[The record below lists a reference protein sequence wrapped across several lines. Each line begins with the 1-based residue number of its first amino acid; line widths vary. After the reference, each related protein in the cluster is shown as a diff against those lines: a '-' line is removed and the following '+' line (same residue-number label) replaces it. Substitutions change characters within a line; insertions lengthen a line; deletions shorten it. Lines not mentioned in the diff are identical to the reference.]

1 MDAKKTYGLVL
12 GGGGARGAYHIGA
25 WKALA
30 KMHIDVCAVSGAS
43 IGAINGALF
52 IQGDLLTAQDVW
64 LKLSL
69 SDFIR
74 FEEELP
80 VADNL
85 FDLRNINQILR
96 ILLVQ
101 RGLDVEPARDLLN
114 RYLDE
119 SVIRSSPID
128 LGVMTYDMTSMQ
140 PVEIFKKDIPEGALF
155 DYLLASSSLPV
166 FKTIKIDGNTF
177 IDGGFYNNIPIDMLA
192 ERGIKDIIVIDP
204 GGVELVRPPKANDL
218 TLITIRPQV
227 PLGGLLDMTP
237 SIIRK
242 SIKRGMLDTYRAF
255 GKLTGKMY
263 YLTMRSTARFVKT
276 HGQEVLDGLEMAADR
291 YGINPLRMYTPD
303 KLLRAVEKKFLKD
316 SEKYVLLRC
325 NQKDELNERLMRDR
339 PRLHKLEK
347 DFLIPATLE
356 ILGDPTVLDAAKE
369 IMKRLAP
376 AQCAVASALLTLGVK
391 MEKPCD
397 QKQENRLNL

>member
-1 MDAKKTYGLVL
+1 
-12 GGGGARGAYHIGA
+12 
-25 WKALA
+25 
-30 KMHIDVCAVSGAS
+30 
-43 IGAINGALF
+43 
-52 IQGDLLTAQDVW
+52 
-64 LKLSL
+64 
-69 SDFIR
+69 
-74 FEEELP
+74 
-80 VADNL
+80 
-85 FDLRNINQILR
+85 
-96 ILLVQ
+96 
-101 RGLDVEPARDLLN
+101 
-114 RYLDE
+114 
-119 SVIRSSPID
+119 
-128 LGVMTYDMTSMQ
+128 
-140 PVEIFKKDIPEGALF
+140 
-155 DYLLASSSLPV
+155 
-166 FKTIKIDGNTF
+166 
-177 IDGGFYNNIPIDMLA
+177 
-192 ERGIKDIIVIDP
+192 
-204 GGVELVRPPKANDL
+204 
-218 TLITIRPQV
+218 
-227 PLGGLLDMTP
+227 MTP